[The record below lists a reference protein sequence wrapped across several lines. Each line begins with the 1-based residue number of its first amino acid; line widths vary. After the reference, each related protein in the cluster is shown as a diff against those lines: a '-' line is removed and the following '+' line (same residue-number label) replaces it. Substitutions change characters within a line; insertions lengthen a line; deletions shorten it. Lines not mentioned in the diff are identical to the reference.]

1 MLLVHYD
8 RSPVPSQSYATIPA
22 NLLRIPCSHTIMSFF
37 LKNMDWQH
45 LFKEYNE
52 EDDSDYEDNRNH
64 NRVQETYVVP
74 PNNGVNGEY
83 SKDSVENRVY
93 SLHLETKTNYY
104 FLSRLILQ
112 KLSIRIVSH
121 LKQAL
126 EI

>member
-1 MLLVHYD
+1 MIGLQYHPSRMPPFLPICYAFPVLTLLCH
-8 RSPVPSQSYATIPA
+8 
-22 NLLRIPCSHTIMSFF
+22 FF
-37 LKNMDWQH
+37 KNMDWQH

-74 PNNGVNGEY
+74 PNNGVNGEN
-83 SKDSVENRVY
+83 SNDSVEIREY

-121 LKQAL
+121 LKPAL